1 MSAKDFINYRK
12 PHFWVVLVIILVLIF
27 AGVVSVLD
35 KEEENV
41 PVEVPVEESLD
52 VEVEVVPEAPKKTDA
67 EIIMERF
74 QAMDWAEV
82 NASAKAFGE
91 EGWENGIVRLAEL
104 PGAGIKMFGYN
115 DEEYHYRGVAI
126 DHDGN
131 VNYFDWVYANEQHI
145 QPEMY
150 WKDSANQLQITFN
163 LSEEGGINA
172 EELHVLVEHD
182 TATMEDFVYRSSDY
196 LMEIEERLAGTG
208 ISIGSYVNIKL
219 GEVMMLQFEPVKV
232 VDGVET
238 TLKLHQA
245 IIHLNP
251 SKDGFVFE
259 LDDIGVE
266 PEKREATIKIEGEE
280 ETFTEVQYINAN
292 GYSIWY
298 PEYILEPYKIHTQ
311 DGFVIPGQGDDSI
324 VKVILVPEGE
334 MELDEDYLQEAAGN
348 FKSSG
353 EYKKVKISKIQ
364 KLKSESENVTIKKI
378 QVVHDDTADCF
389 YLIKGKDSALLVTVS
404 MTTESLEGMG
414 ARVDKMLQTVAFAE
428 KAEEVTEEAATETTK
443 GE

>member
-1 MSAKDFINYRK
+1 MSAKDFINYKK
-12 PHFWVVLVIILVLIF
+12 PHFWVALVIILVLIF
-27 AGVVSVLD
+27 AGVVSILD
-35 KEEENV
+35 KEEESV
-41 PVEVPVEESLD
+41 PVEVPVEESLNI
-52 VEVEVVPEAPKKTDA
+52 EVEEVPEAPKKTDA

-74 QAMDWAEV
+74 RAMDWAEV
-82 NASAKAFGE
+82 NATAKAFGE

-150 WKDSANQLQITFN
+150 WKNSENQLQITFN
-163 LSEEGGINA
+163 LSKEGEINA
-172 EELHVLVEHD
+172 EEPHVVVEHD

-196 LMEIEERLAGTG
+196 LMEIEERIAGTG
-208 ISIGSYVNIKL
+208 ISVGSYVNIKL
-219 GEVMMLQFEPVKV
+219 GEVMMLQFEPTKE

-251 SKDGFVFE
+251 TKDGFVFE

-266 PEKREATIKIEGEE
+266 PEKREAFIQIEDEE
-280 ETFTEVQYINAN
+280 ESFTEVQFISSA

-298 PEYILEPYKIHTQ
+298 PEYILEPFKILNH
-311 DGFVIPGQGDDSI
+311 DGFVIPGQGNDSL
-324 VKVILVPEGE
+324 VKVTMVPEGE
-334 MELDEDYLQEAAGN
+334 MELDEEYLQEAASN
-348 FKSSG
+348 FKDSG
-353 EYKKVKISKIQ
+353 EYKKVKVSKI
-364 KLKSESENVTIKKI
+364 KTLKAEDKDVTIKRI

-389 YLIKGKDSALLVTVS
+389 YLIKGKDSGLLVTVS
-404 MTTESLEGMG
+404 MTEESLEGMG
-414 ARVDKMLQTVAFAE
+414 LRVDKMLQTVTFAQQ
-428 KAEEVTEEAATETTK
+428 AEEAENTEKSE
-443 GE
+443 